1 MMAGKRFPLGINIS
15 WALGLLAVSLI
26 GINILRAEGDDD
38 ASFRNRSQSPTS
50 QSPQSQS
57 TLRQGPSTA
66 PPRRRPTS
74 TVTEDEDP
82 REQRPRDP
90 AVLEVQ
96 RLTPE
101 LEAVLDSWEEKT
113 SQIAKLK
120 GNFVKTSYD
129 NVFEVQKLA
138 RGEFMYEAPDK
149 GYYTFQ
155 GYNPKNI
162 KAKHNDRGVPFK
174 LEADID
180 EKWYCTG
187 EEIYQLNVT
196 DRTYDRVDI
205 PKENRGKNIIDGPLP
220 FLFGMKKDQAVR
232 RYTLELV
239 NADQR
244 QIRLKVKPKLQHDL
258 MNYSEAEIILDARTY
273 LPYAVK
279 LLDPPGTKTTVH
291 MFEGVTTSVFKWTIR
306 DPFRPNLL
314 GYKPVIRKDAITGE
328 DPETIRRSP
337 IGKAPEGPS
346 RSFLP
351 RPRTAQQRESGM

>member
-1 MMAGKRFPLGINIS
+1 MMAGKRFPLGINTS
-15 WALGLLAVSLI
+15 WALGLLALSLI
-26 GINILRAEGDDD
+26 GINMLRAEGEDD
-38 ASFRNRSQSPTS
+38 ASFGDRAQSPTR
-50 QSPQSQS
+50 QSP
-57 TLRQGPSTA
+57 TRQGSRTA
-66 PPRRRPTS
+66 SPGKRPTS
-74 TVTEDEDP
+74 TVTEDE
-82 REQRPRDP
+82 EVGKQRPRDP

-96 RLTPE
+96 KLTPE
-101 LEAVLDSWEEKT
+101 LEAVLDNWEEKT

-149 GYYTFQ
+149 GYYTFE
-155 GYNPKNI
+155 GSNLKNT
-162 KAKHNDRGVPFK
+162 KVKHNDQGVPFK
-174 LEADID
+174 LEPDTD

-187 EEIYQLNVT
+187 DEIYQLNVT

-232 RYTLELV
+232 RYTLELIK
-239 NADQR
+239 ADQR

-258 MNYSEAEIILDARTY
+258 QNYSEAEIILDARTY

-291 MFEGVTTSVFKWTIR
+291 MFEGVTTTVFNWPLR

-314 GYKPVIRKDAITGE
+314 GYKPVIRKEAITGE
-328 DPETIRRSP
+328 DPETIRRAP
-337 IGKAPEGPS
+337 IGKSPEGPS
-346 RSFLP
+346 RNFLP
-351 RPRTAQQRESGM
+351 RPRTAQQRESRM